1 MEAEGYLM
9 LTYHEPTTIE
19 EMLDR
24 ITANRHYISIKVEV
38 MQDICERILALEE
51 QLAKVQEKVHG

>member
-1 MEAEGYLM
+1 M

-24 ITANRHYISIKVEV
+24 ITVNRHYISIKVEV